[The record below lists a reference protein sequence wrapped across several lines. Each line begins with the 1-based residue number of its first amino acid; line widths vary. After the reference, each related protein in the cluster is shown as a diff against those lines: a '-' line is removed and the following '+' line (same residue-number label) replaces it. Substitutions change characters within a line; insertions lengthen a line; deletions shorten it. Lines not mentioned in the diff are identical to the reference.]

1 MTVMAKTTFEE
12 ICENAKLARDMALTG
27 NYDSACI
34 YYEGLQGLL
43 ARQLKATADPLRKG
57 KWSMVRHSY
66 RHLQILSTTMP
77 MNANGDG
84 YDKQR
89 T

>member
-1 MTVMAKTTFEE
+1 MTVMSKSSIAE

-43 ARQLKATADPLRKG
+43 SRLVSETNDNLRKG
-57 KWSMVRHSY
+57 KWIMVRCI
-66 RHLQILSTTMP
+66 ILL
-77 MNANGDG
+77 
-84 YDKQR
+84 
-89 T
+89 